1 MPDRSP
7 ADCIPDHATPWPV
20 NSISCRHAVH
30 ITAAPSLLLPAW
42 LQALFIAAQNEGTVR
57 TDPLQRLHALHNL
70 SELLGAA
77 GASLPAGLAPTLRD
91 STLTRDAGCI
101 RDEYM
106 ADSVARL
113 AAAEKEFADS
123 KAALE
128 KVERQLKEGGA
139 FMMRS

>member
-1 MPDRSP
+1 MAVMSL
-7 ADCIPDHATPWPV
+7 
-20 NSISCRHAVH
+20 SIAGMQCTSWLH
-30 ITAAPSLLLPAW
+30 PSLLLPAW
-42 LQALFIAAQNEGTVR
+42 LQAISIAAQNEGAIR

-91 STLTRDAGCI
+91 STLTRDADCI

-123 KAALE
+123 KATLE
-128 KVERQLKEGGA
+128 KVECQLKEGRV
-139 FMMRS
+139 FMVPS

>member
-1 MPDRSP
+1 MAGLQCTPRLDP
-7 ADCIPDHATPWPV
+7 A
-20 NSISCRHAVH
+20 
-30 ITAAPSLLLPAW
+30 LLRPGR
-42 LQALFIAAQNEGTVR
+42 LQALFIAAQNEGAVR

-91 STLTRDAGCI
+91 STLTRDADCI

-128 KVERQLKEGGA
+128 KVERQLTQGG
-139 FMMRS
+139 FSR